1 MDTLAASLELIRAQ
15 LNAALQAAE
24 PRADDWVS
32 LTNVIGQDGVAFE
45 DARDKVAMMLVNI
58 ASDATLRSAPNPA
71 GVPPMRLDL
80 LVAFV
85 ANFENRDYAKGL
97 TAIARTI
104 AFFQQTPVFTV
115 PGPGAGIGPLSML
128 AADLS
133 LADVSGVMGML
144 GLRYRPSV
152 FYQLRGVSVG

>member
-1 MDTLAASLELIRAQ
+1 MDTLATSLELIRAQ

-24 PRADDWVS
+24 PRADDWVI

-58 ASDATLRSAPNPA
+58 AGDATLRSAPNPA

-97 TAIARTI
+97 TAISRTI
-104 AFFQQTPVFTV
+104 AFFQQTPVFAA
-115 PGPGAGIGPLSML
+115 PGAGAGVEPLSML

-133 LADVSGVMGML
+133 LEHVGGVMAML
-144 GLRYRPSV
+144 GLRYRPSA
-152 FYQLRGVSVG
+152 FYQLRGVSAG

>member
-1 MDTLAASLELIRAQ
+1 MDTLATSLELIRGQ
-15 LNAALQAAE
+15 LDAALRAAE
-24 PRADDWVS
+24 PRADDWVI
-32 LTNVIGQDGVAFE
+32 LTNVIGQDGVLFE

-58 ASDATLRSAPNPA
+58 ASDATLRAAPNPGA
-71 GVPPMRLDL
+71 APPARLDL

-104 AFFQQTPVFTV
+104 AFFQQTPVFAAPDGGNTTLTMV
-115 PGPGAGIGPLSML
+115 

-133 LADVSGVMGML
+133 LEHVGGVMAML

-152 FYQLRGVSVG
+152 FYRLRGVSVQ

>member
-24 PRADDWVS
+24 PRAEDWVI
-32 LTNVIGQDGVAFE
+32 LTNVIGQDGVLFE

-58 ASDATLRSAPNPA
+58 ASDATLRAAPNPA
-71 GVPPMRLDL
+71 GLPTMRLDL

-97 TAIARTI
+97 TAISRTI
-104 AFFQQTPVFTV
+104 AFFRQTPVFTA
-115 PGPGAGIGPLSML
+115 PGAGAATLTMV

-133 LADVSGVMGML
+133 LEHVGGVMAML
-144 GLRYRPSV
+144 GLRYCPSV
-152 FYQLRGVSVG
+152 FYRLRGVSAG

>member
-1 MDTLAASLELIRAQ
+1 MDTLATSLELIRGQ

-24 PRADDWVS
+24 PRADDWVI
-32 LTNVIGQDGVAFE
+32 LTNVIGQDGVLFE
-45 DARDKVAMMLVNI
+45 DARDKVAMLLVNI
-58 ASDATLRSAPNPA
+58 AGDATLRASPNPA
-71 GVPPMRLDL
+71 GVPPARLDL

-85 ANFENRDYAKGL
+85 ANFENRDCAKGL

-104 AFFQQTPVFTV
+104 AFFRQTPVFTA
-115 PGPGAGIGPLSML
+115 PDAGVEPLSML

-133 LADVSGVMGML
+133 LADVGGVMAML

-152 FYQLRGVSVG
+152 FYRLRGVSAG